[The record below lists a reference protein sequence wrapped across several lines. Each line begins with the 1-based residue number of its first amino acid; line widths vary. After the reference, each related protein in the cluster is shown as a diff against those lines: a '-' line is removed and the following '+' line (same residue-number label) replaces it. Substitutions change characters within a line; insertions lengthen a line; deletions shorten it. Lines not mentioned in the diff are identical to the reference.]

1 LLEIHDLT
9 VELVIDRRY
18 RKVLQDVSLTLGR
31 AEVVSLVGESGSGKS
46 MTARSVMN
54 LLPPAGKITGDIS
67 FEGRSMLGA
76 STKQWREFRSNHAGM
91 IFQDPRASINPV
103 HRIGDFLIE
112 ALVRNRGVSR
122 KVALERASILL
133 AQVGI
138 EDAERC
144 LRQYPHEVSGGMLQ
158 RVMIASVLLAGPQ
171 LILADEPTTALDVTT
186 QSDVI
191 AILDD
196 LRREREMAMLF
207 ITHDLELA
215 AAFSDR
221 VAVMYAGYIVEVST
235 PAQLHSRPRHPYTA
249 GLLRSRP
256 LLHERTARLSQI
268 AGRPLSAYE
277 APPGCPFQDRCPFVA
292 PECTV
297 EVPAPTLLGESIV
310 RCVRAE
316 DLHLEPSASPE
327 VTVRSVASS
336 EELL

>member
-1 LLEIHDLT
+1 M
-9 VELVIDRRY
+9 ELVIERRY
-18 RKVLQDVSLTLGR
+18 RRVLQDVSLTLGR

-54 LLPPAGKITGDIS
+54 ILPPGGKSSGDIS
-67 FEGRSMLGA
+67 FEGRSMLTA
-76 STKQWREFRSNHAGM
+76 SPKEWRAFRSNQAGM

-103 HRIGDFLIE
+103 HRIGDFLSE

-122 KVALERASILL
+122 KAALERASSLL

-138 EDAERC
+138 DDPERC

-158 RVMIASVLLAGPQ
+158 RIMIASVLLVEPQ

-196 LRREREMAMLF
+196 LRRQREMAMLF

-221 VAVMYAGYIVEVST
+221 IAVMYAGYIVEVST
-235 PAQLHSRPRHPYTA
+235 PARLHSRPRHPYTA

-256 LLHERTARLSQI
+256 LLHQRTARLSQI

-277 APPGCPFQDRCPFVA
+277 APAGCPFQDRCPYVE
-292 PECTV
+292 PECAV
-297 EVPAPTLLGESIV
+297 EVPAPRLVGESIV
-310 RCVRAE
+310 RCLRAE
-316 DLHLEPSASPE
+316 ELHLEPSASPE
-327 VTVRSVASS
+327 PAAASDTS
-336 EELL
+336 DEDAP